1 MQSEILIMKIRF
13 LKVRI
18 RQTFKKRILVF
29 PAPLALETPKSII
42 GSAVMLYK
50 ESLQEFLVS
59 YEPL

>member
-29 PAPLALETPKSII
+29 PAPTALETPKSII
-42 GSAVMLYK
+42 GIAVMLYK